1 MLRITKAEEQGI
13 RLVMGLAAAGRQM
26 TLAELAEYER
36 LPEPTVAKLLGMLR
50 RGGVVAAVRGRHGGY
65 ALAAAPSEIS
75 TAAIIR
81 ALGSEPVQAHACLAD
96 PEGEDCPRLGDCG
109 LRSVWRH
116 LEKRVAGL
124 LERTSVADLLEVEDS
139 VARHASRV
147 WPASLEAAAET
158 DTQVTEETA
167 AADEALRGAGGS

>member
-13 RLVMGLAAAGRQM
+13 RLVMGLATGGRQM
-26 TLAELAEYER
+26 TLAELAEYEG

-50 RGGVVAAVRGRHGGY
+50 RGGVVDAV
-65 ALAAAPSEIS
+65 EIS

-81 ALGSEPVQAHACLAD
+81 ALGSEPVQSHACLAD
-96 PEGEDCPRLGDCG
+96 PEGEHCPRLDDCG

-116 LEKRVAGL
+116 LEARVAGL
-124 LERTSVADLLEVEDS
+124 LENTSVADLLEVEDS

-147 WPASLEAAAET
+147 WPAEIDESDDQKT
-158 DTQVTEETA
+158 DRESTP
-167 AADEALRGAGGS
+167 ADEAMREAGGR